1 MPVTPTHRTPAERR
15 RRSDCYASALRT
27 IDGLTSVGTLDA
39 LADTLSTAFGAYGV
53 DHFIVAGL
61 PDLTVRFEKM
71 VLLKHWSA
79 EWFDVYTSEQ
89 YVLDDPVVRMC
100 HATTMPF
107 EWTEAPFDAE
117 REPRAVELMN
127 TAHDFGLKRGFSIP
141 VHDLDG
147 LDACFSVS
155 GTKPEFDDGA
165 RSALHLIALYA
176 FERVRRL
183 TLPKVGPNPLTLR
196 ERESLTW
203 AAVGKTHGEIAE
215 IMGITER
222 TVTAHMVSAA
232 DKLGAANRVN
242 AVVRAMLANYISV

>member
-1 MPVTPTHRTPAERR
+1 MRATPNHRTPAERR

-27 IDGLTSVGTLDA
+27 IDSLTSVNTIDV
-39 LADTLSTAFGAYGV
+39 LADTLNTAFGAYGV

-79 EWFDVYTSEQ
+79 DWFDVYTSQQ

-100 HATTMPF
+100 RSTTMPF
-107 EWTEAPFDAE
+107 DWTEAPFDAE

-141 VHDLDG
+141 VHSLNG
-147 LDACFSVS
+147 LEACFSVS
-155 GTKPEFDDGA
+155 GAKPEFDDGA
-165 RSALHLIALYA
+165 RAALHLIALYA

-183 TLPKVGPNPLTLR
+183 TLPKTGPNPLTLR

-203 AAVGKTHGEIAE
+203 AAVGKTHSDIAE

-232 DKLGAANRVN
+232 EKLGAANRVN
-242 AVVRAMLANYISV
+242 AVVIALLAKYISI